1 MYEHRSAYH
10 RLRVTDSNGVRS
22 LIFEHNHQSSMHL
35 DNPFESDIE
44 YVGYLHLT
52 LAVTPNAKR
61 TLVLGLGGGSVVKR
75 MWRDYPAMRLDVVE
89 LDPEVA
95 DVARELF
102 ALPTDPRISVIIDDG
117 RAFVGRAAGPYDII
131 IVDAF
136 DDDVIPRPLMTEE
149 FLRECR
155 DLLGP
160 DGVIA
165 YNVIGSVQGD
175 SSKQFRSLHKTA
187 SNVWRTVWT
196 FVVGHADGFPGSTG
210 NLVMLATDAELTEDE
225 LLERIGMRVGGLV
238 TVPAFERFAEHLYR
252 GSIRTGDVP
261 IICDPPA
268 PARRT
273 RR

>member
-35 DNPFESDIE
+35 DDPFESDIE

-52 LAVTPNAKR
+52 LAVKPDAAR

-75 MWRDYPAMRLDVVE
+75 MWRDYPQMRLDAVE
-89 LDPEVA
+89 LDPEVV
-95 DVARELF
+95 DVAREFF
-102 ALPTDPRISVIIDDG
+102 ALPTDDRISVIIDDG
-117 RAFVGRAAGPYDII
+117 RAFVRRATGPYDIVI
-131 IVDAF
+131 IDAF

-160 DGVIA
+160 GGVIA
-165 YNVIGSVQGD
+165 YNVIGAIQGD
-175 SSKQFRSLHKTA
+175 NSKQFRSLHKTA
-187 SNVWRTVWT
+187 SNVWRKVWT
-196 FVVGHADGFPGSTG
+196 FTVGHSDGFPGSTG

-225 LLERIGMRVGGLV
+225 LLERIGNRVCGLV
-238 TVPAFERFAEHLYR
+238 TVPAFERFAEDLYR

-261 IICDPPA
+261 IITDPPSA
-268 PARRT
+268 SRRG